1 LVKTGRIPLGLTA
14 EAEKR
19 KRETISV
26 AASLMTNIITK
37 KFMLCVF
44 RMVYCLK
51 IKFLCGSQRTAGR
64 GLSGPEWNIKLNN
77 KPTESEKERPNV
89 GCLFIFN
96 TKKTHTE
103 IEPNSQFK
111 QECDGFQQFWSSPEI
126 YIMSS

>member
-1 LVKTGRIPLGLTA
+1 MA
-14 EAEKR
+14 EAQKKR
-19 KRETISV
+19 KRETISI

-77 KPTESEKERPNV
+77 KPTQSEKERPNV
-89 GCLFIFN
+89 GWVPLYIQYQQ
-96 TKKTHTE
+96 THVQKLNQ
-103 IEPNSQFK
+103 ILNSSSVLT
-111 QECDGFQQFWSSPEI
+111 ECDGFQQFWSSPEI